1 MGKNDSEISEAT
13 DIDQVINFTP
23 KQLEAD
29 NAIDSYKFILYGGAM
44 GGGKSYW
51 LRWEL
56 IKLLIY
62 FNSVYGLSNV
72 MVGLFCED
80 YPSLKDRHISKIKFE
95 FPSWLGTYSS
105 QDHNFVLT
113 SQFGN
118 GVLAFRNLDDV
129 SKYQSAEFAVIG
141 VDELTKNT
149 KETFDFLRTR
159 LRWVGIEETRFLAG
173 TNPGGAGHAWV
184 KDLWINKKFEPNEQE
199 ADRFYFIQAK
209 VEDNKHISK
218 EYLKTLDSL
227 PDALRKAFR
236 EGDWDIFKGQYFSE
250 WRKDIHTC
258 ESFEIPSD
266 WKKFIS
272 IDYGYSKPSAVHWYA
287 VDPDGVIF
295 VYRELYETELI
306 YSELAKRII
315 AMTPES
321 EEIRYWV
328 ADPSIW
334 AKKGD
339 ELSGAETIQSVYKEL
354 KKKSLLLLQGNNE
367 RINGWQIV
375 REYLKPFLKE
385 NKVTAKLQVFKN
397 CEKFIATVPSLVY
410 DTIRVEDLDTDGEDH
425 CADECRYA
433 LMTKPLPAMTS
444 LQLREKLFN
453 AKMKKNKEKIK
464 NPYSLRRGY

>member
-1 MGKNDSEISEAT
+1 MDEDLEEIKFS
-13 DIDQVINFTP
+13 DIVKWTP
-23 KQLEAD
+23 KQKEA
-29 NAIDSYKFILYGGAM
+29 NEAIKNNKFILYGGAM

-51 LRWEL
+51 LRWEM
-56 IKLLIY
+56 IKLLLQFWSKY
-62 FNSVYGLSNV
+62 KLRNV

-95 FPSWLGTYSS
+95 FPSWLGTYSQ
-105 QDHNFVLT
+105 QDHNFTLAEWA
-113 SQFGN
+113 GG

-149 KETFDFLRTR
+149 KDVFDFLRTR
-159 LRWVGIEETRFLAG
+159 LRWVGVEDTKFLAG
-173 TNPGGAGHAWV
+173 TNPGGVGHGWV
-184 KDLWINKKFEPNEQE
+184 KDMWINKIFDNNEKE
-199 ADRFYFIQAK
+199 KERFAFIQAK
-209 VEDNKHISK
+209 VEDNPHLTKD
-218 EYLKTLDSL
+218 YLNSLDSL
-227 PDALRKAFR
+227 PDKYRKAFR

-258 ESFEIPSD
+258 DPFEIPSD
-266 WKKFIS
+266 WKKFVS
-272 IDYGYSKPSAVHWYA
+272 IDYGYSKPSSAHWYA
-287 VDPDGVIF
+287 ISPDGVIF
-295 VYRELYETELI
+295 AYRELYETELI
-306 YSELAKRII
+306 FSDLAKMII

-321 EEIRYWV
+321 EELRYWV

-367 RINGWQIV
+367 RINGWQVV
-375 REYLKPFLKE
+375 REYLKPFMVE
-385 NKVTAKLQVFKN
+385 NKITARLQVFN
-397 CEKFIATVPSLVY
+397 TCTEFIRTLPSLVF
-410 DTIRVEDLDTDGEDH
+410 DPIKVEDCDTDGEDH
-425 CADECRYA
+425 CADELRYA
-433 LMTKPLPAMTS
+433 LMTKPVPAMTS